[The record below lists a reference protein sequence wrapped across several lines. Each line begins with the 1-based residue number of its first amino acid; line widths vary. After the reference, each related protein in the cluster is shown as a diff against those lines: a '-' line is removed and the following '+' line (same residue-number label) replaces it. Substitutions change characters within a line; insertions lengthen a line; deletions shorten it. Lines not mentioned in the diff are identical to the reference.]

1 MRPMRIRVEVS
12 DLDSIKAGSELHQ
25 RAAAQIAQDTLEPH
39 QIKYLKYAMEHL
51 HEDGD
56 LEFDDDAAVSLGDDD
71 GAYVM
76 CWKWVSSEAAGI
88 PSRNE

>member
-1 MRPMRIRVEVS
+1 MRIRVEVS

-51 HEDGD
+51 HEDGN
-56 LEFDDDAAVSLGDDD
+56 LEFDDDAAISQTDK